1 MNRGIALMIAAT
13 IVFAVQDGLSRHLA
27 DAYSVWLVV
36 MIRYWFFAA
45 FVIAL
50 AARQP
55 GGLRVATR
63 SNVPL
68 LQITRGLLLAGEIC
82 VMITAF
88 VMLGLAASH
97 AIFAIYPLLITAFAG
112 PVLGEHAGWRRWA
125 AVAVGFAG
133 VLIILRPGAE
143 AISPG
148 ALVAL
153 LSAAMFAVYGLL
165 TRLVSRHDP
174 VSVSFFWTGVAG
186 AVLTTAVGI
195 WHWEVMS
202 PANYAWMA
210 TLCVTGVSGHWL
222 LIRAYDL
229 SPASEVQPFAYLQL
243 VFATAIGVLVFGELL
258 EWPLLLGGA
267 LIVGAGI
274 FTIRR
279 QARSG

>member
-1 MNRGIALMIAAT
+1 MMIAAT
-13 IVFAVQDGLSRHLA
+13 FVFAVQDGISRYLA

-82 VMITAF
+82 VMVTAF

-112 PVLGEHAGWRRWA
+112 PVLGERAGWRRWA
-125 AVAVGFAG
+125 AIAVGFAG

-148 ALVAL
+148 AFVAM

-186 AVLTTAVGI
+186 AVLTTAIGI
-195 WHWEVMS
+195 WHWEVMRGDH
-202 PANYAWMA
+202 YAWMA
-210 TLCVTGVSGHWL
+210 VLCVTGALGHWL

-229 SPASEVQPFAYLQL
+229 SDASDVQPFAYLQL
-243 VFATAIGVLVFGELL
+243 VFATAIGVTVFGELV
-258 EWPLLLGGA
+258 EWPLL
-267 LIVGAGI
+267 
-274 FTIRR
+274 
-279 QARSG
+279 

>member
-1 MNRGIALMIAAT
+1 MNRGIAMMIAAT
-13 IVFAVQDGLSRHLA
+13 FVFAVQDGISRYLA

-55 GGLRVATR
+55 GGLRAATR

-82 VMITAF
+82 VMVTAF

-125 AVAVGFAG
+125 AIAVGFAG

-148 ALVAL
+148 AFVAMA
-153 LSAAMFAVYGLL
+153 SAAMFAVYGLL

-186 AVLTTAVGI
+186 AVLTTAIGI
-195 WHWEVMS
+195 WHWEVMG
-202 PANYAWMA
+202 PDHYAWMA
-210 TLCVTGVSGHWL
+210 VLCVTGVLGHWL

-229 SPASEVQPFAYLQL
+229 SPASDVQPFAYLQL
-243 VFATAIGVLVFGELL
+243 VFATAIGVTIFGELV
-258 EWPLLLGGA
+258 EWPLVLGGA

-279 QARSG
+279 QAKAA

>member
-1 MNRGIALMIAAT
+1 MMIAAT

>member
-1 MNRGIALMIAAT
+1 MIAAT